1 MIAKTQPISS
11 PRLDGHSSELTA
23 ISGPILMATR
33 GTTYIGSYPD
43 DYPSESLLKDGGSPT
58 MTARSS
64 AHGYPNE
71 STAYIGSYPD
81 GYPSESLLK
90 DRGSPTMT
98 ARRPMDSQQPIAGST
113 MTATPTT

>member
-1 MIAKTQPISS
+1 
-11 PRLDGHSSELTA
+11 
-23 ISGPILMATR
+23 
-33 GTTYIGSYPD
+33 
-43 DYPSESLLKDGGSPT
+43 

-64 AHGYPNE
+64 SHDYLSQ

-98 ARRPMDSQQPIAGST
+98 ARIHRVLILMATRASQQPIVGLT
-113 MTATPTT
+113 LTAIPWGVS